1 MSSIRLFIL
10 SSFAEL
16 GPMHGHRL
24 RLEAERKHMP
34 LWTDIPVGAVY
45 GAMKR
50 LAAENL
56 LREVAREQQGNRPT
70 RQVYEIT
77 DAGRDALAQLRRTGL
92 EEIWFRYDPFD
103 LALTRC
109 DPATLD
115 MLPQTLRVRLERVQ
129 SMLTA
134 SSHTLVTATP
144 HISLAEEW
152 ALRHSEHRLKA
163 EVEFLRALVDAAPNI
178 VADERRPRPK
188 KPKNEPRASVNRNPA
203 QPDETGS

>member
-24 RLEAERKHMP
+24 RLEAKRKHVP

-50 LAAENL
+50 LAAEAL
-56 LREVAREQQGNRPT
+56 LRETGREQHGNRPT

-77 DAGRDALAQLRRTGL
+77 DAGRDVLAELRRMGL

-109 DPATLD
+109 DPDALD
-115 MLPQTLRVRLERVQ
+115 VLPEILRTRLEHLEA
-129 SMLTA
+129 MLA
-134 SSHTLVTATP
+134 VFRNTLVTATP

-152 ALRHSEHRLKA
+152 ALRHSEHRLKS
-163 EVEFLRALVDAAPNI
+163 EVDFLSALVDAAPEI
-178 VADERRPRPK
+178 VLDERQPRPK
-188 KPKNEPRASVNRNPA
+188 GPKN
-203 QPDETGS
+203 D

>member
-1 MSSIRLFIL
+1 MSSIRLFVL

-50 LAAENL
+50 LAAEEL
-56 LREVAREQQGNRPT
+56 LREAGREKQGNRPT
-70 RQVYEIT
+70 RQLYEIT
-77 DAGRDALAQLRRTGL
+77 DAGRDALAQLRRAGL

-109 DPATLD
+109 DPDTLD
-115 MLPQTLRVRLERVQ
+115 ALPDILHARLERVQ
-129 SMLTA
+129 AMLVST
-134 SSHTLVTATP
+134 SNTVGTATP

-163 EVEFLRALVDAAPNI
+163 EVDFLSALVDAAPEI
-178 VADERRPRPK
+178 VADERHPRPK
-188 KPKNEPRASVNRNPA
+188 RPKNATRGSINRS
-203 QPDETGS
+203 GGR

>member
-24 RLEAERKHMP
+24 RLEAERKHVP

-50 LAAENL
+50 LAAEKL
-56 LREVAREQQGNRPT
+56 LREAGREQYGNRPT
-70 RQVYEIT
+70 RQLYEIT
-77 DAGRDALAQLRRTGL
+77 DAGREVLAELRRRGL

-109 DPATLD
+109 DPHTLD
-115 MLPQTLRVRLERVQ
+115 ALPNLLAARLERLQATLAV
-129 SMLTA
+129 
-134 SSHTLVTATP
+134 SSNTLATATP

-152 ALRHSEHRLKA
+152 ALRHSEHRLRA
-163 EVEFLRALVDAAPNI
+163 EVDFLSALVDVAPQI
-178 VADERRPRPK
+178 VADERQPRSK
-188 KPKNEPRASVNRNPA
+188 RPKNEPKRSPTQRAVGTKRS
-203 QPDETGS
+203 GL

>member
-56 LREVAREQQGNRPT
+56 LREFGREQHGNRPT
-70 RQVYEIT
+70 RQLYEIT
-77 DAGRDALAQLRRTGL
+77 EAGRDALAQLRRAGL
-92 EEIWFRYDPFD
+92 EEVWFRYDPFD

-129 SMLTA
+129 AMLTA
-134 SSHTLVTATP
+134 SSNTLVTATP

-163 EVEFLRALVDAAPNI
+163 EVEFLSALVDAAPEI
-178 VADERRPRPK
+178 VADELRPRPK
-188 KPKNEPRASVNRNPA
+188 KPKNEPGASISRQPA
-203 QPDETGS
+203 DADDAHR